1 MPRFRHSWSYLGA
14 TLFLCFLLADC
25 VKGECQPPPSKT
37 GLELT
42 EEEAALD
49 TFDEGSSV
57 TFKCGTGYTK
67 VSGDGT
73 ILCRNGIWTVET
85 LQCQKKSCGSPGYLI
100 NGRFSTP
107 EGTDY
112 GATAYASCNRGY
124 EVQGTA
130 YRQCFDFGWSNRVPL
145 CEIKKCADP
154 PTIVNGRIS
163 SRPDTEFPV
172 FRDIVQYKCDKN
184 YNLVGDSQLVCNEL
198 GSYNG
203 TVPQCKEL
211 NCPDPSIKNA
221 QRVDGGPPPYKLKY
235 FVTYRCNEGYV
246 MEGQSRLVCEATG
259 WSSDFPTCN
268 KVRKCA
274 DPPTIVNGRISSSP
288 DKEFPEFGDIV
299 QYTCDKN
306 YNLVGDSQLVCNEF
320 GSYNGMV
327 PQCKGQCQP
336 PPSKTGLELTE
347 ESAALDTFDEGSSV
361 TFKCGAGYTKVSG
374 DGTILCR
381 NGSWTVVTLQCQKKS
396 CGSPGDLINGRF
408 STPNGTDYGATA
420 FASCNRGYEMQ
431 GTAYRQCYDFGWNN
445 RVPRC
450 EIKKCA
456 DPPTIVNGRI
466 SSSPDKEFPEFR
478 DIVQYTCDK
487 NYNLVGDSQ
496 LVCNEFGSYNGTVPQ
511 CKELNC
517 PTPSIK
523 NAQRVDGG
531 PPPYKLKYFVTYRCD
546 EGYVMEGQSKLVCE
560 ATGWSSDFPTCN
572 KVLPPPVPTKTPEET
587 TTRTLPKP
595 GPTPDPDHM
604 RKVLIAV
611 FATLGALAVVGI
623 IAAFLFKSYKKKRSR
638 GYRGKATKVA
648 PGEGGQK

>member
-203 TVPQCKEL
+203 T
-211 NCPDPSIKNA
+211 
-221 QRVDGGPPPYKLKY
+221 
-235 FVTYRCNEGYV
+235 
-246 MEGQSRLVCEATG
+246 
-259 WSSDFPTCN
+259 
-268 KVRKCA
+268 
-274 DPPTIVNGRISSSP
+274 
-288 DKEFPEFGDIV
+288 
-299 QYTCDKN
+299 
-306 YNLVGDSQLVCNEF
+306 
-320 GSYNGMV
+320 V

-623 IAAFLFKSYKKKRSR
+623 IAAFLFKSYKKKREYLTGEDTRKPEGEMPLSP
-638 GYRGKATKVA
+638 KAHTNSY
-648 PGEGGQK
+648 P